1 MFIVDYM
8 KKMNTFA
15 QNLAAQPAINV
26 DLILP
31 IQGGLGTEYDTLVV
45 SVTSRSEQTALADL
59 QGLLFSHEYR
69 QQIAPNK
76 QHLPAMVVHPSSVV
90 DPFWYPGY
98 GATNHFTN
106 ELRNLNNNNKQ
117 TNNNSNIS
125 HQITCYQP

>member
-76 QHLPAMVVHPSSVV
+76 QHLPAMVDLNPFAFLPSSRIHMPNDGLLDLLLGLVQQGEPHGPIRECKGKS
-90 DPFWYPGY
+90 PFR
-98 GATNHFTN
+98 T
-106 ELRNLNNNNKQ
+106 LR
-117 TNNNSNIS
+117 
-125 HQITCYQP
+125 